1 MGYKL
6 GGLNMELSEQQKQS
20 FRKTSEYQQMKS
32 MLPACE
38 EIYRKVFNAKG
49 IKRTQDTALDL
60 DLGIDVILTLPSG
73 SILTGQEKALSHQF
87 EHHNTL
93 TMEFYQNRDTKEPG
107 EFFKIASQFYLSG
120 YINEQQN
127 AFTSWHIINLCNLIQ
142 WLGKYPT
149 SQLEKKT
156 IPSTGYASFIAI
168 PYKNIPVDC
177 IIAKSEDYYRA
188 IDSKG

>member
-1 MGYKL
+1 
-6 GGLNMELSEQQKQS
+6 MELSEQQKQS

-32 MLPACE
+32 MLPACD

-49 IKRTQDTALDL
+49 IKRPQDTALDL

-168 PYKNIPVDC
+168 PYKNIPAVC
-177 IIAKSEDYYRA
+177 IVAKSEDYYRA

>member
-1 MGYKL
+1 M
-6 GGLNMELSEQQKQS
+6 NISEEQKTS
-20 FRKTSEYQQMKS
+20 FRKTKEYNQMKS
-32 MLPACE
+32 MLPACD
-38 EIYRKVFNAKG
+38 EIYRKVFNPKG
-49 IKRTQDTALDL
+49 IKRTQDTTLDV

-87 EHHNTL
+87 ERHNTL
-93 TMEFYQNRDTKEPG
+93 TIEFYQNRDTKEPG
-107 EFFKIASQFYLSG
+107 EFFKIASQFYLTG

-156 IPSTGYASFIAI
+156 IPSTGYASFVAI
-168 PYKNIPVDC
+168 PYKNIPAEC
-177 IIAKSEDYYRA
+177 ILASSDNNYRV
-188 IDSKG
+188 IDKR

>member
-1 MGYKL
+1 
-6 GGLNMELSEQQKQS
+6 MELTERQRLS

-32 MLPACE
+32 MLPACD
-38 EIYRKVFNAKG
+38 EIYKSVFGAIG
-49 IKRTQDTALDL
+49 IKRTQDSALDM

-87 EHHNTL
+87 EHHNTF
-93 TMEFYQNRDTKEPG
+93 TMEFYQNRDTKEKG

-127 AFTSWHIINLCNLIQ
+127 AFTSWHIINLCNLIR
-142 WLGKYPT
+142 WLGEYPT
-149 SQLEKKT
+149 SQYEKVSK
-156 IPSTGYASFIAI
+156 PSTGYASFLAI
-168 PYKNIPVDC
+168 PYKNIPIDC

-188 IDSKG
+188 IDSR